1 MTKNTRIVVV
11 SSLAALVVLAGL
23 WVFRDLFLGASAEI
37 RCDDGARR
45 TIDLREFTTQYW
57 AYAVEFEA
65 SIQDVTKV
73 SGKLEP
79 RQLQELNAAQQQA
92 NEFRKYVVA
101 GFNSCAISKAQYLK
115 QVTRFQALDS
125 VARQIDGLL
134 ERPALN
140 PAGRTRL
147 AELVER
153 YAAMAQDLAGEGSR

>member
-1 MTKNTRIVVV
+1 MNKNARIVVV

-23 WVFRDLFLGASAEI
+23 WVFRDLFRGASAEI
-37 RCDDGARR
+37 QCDDGARR
-45 TIDLREFTTQYW
+45 TIDLREFSTQYW
-57 AYAVEFEA
+57 AYAVDFEA

-92 NEFRKYVVA
+92 NEYRKYVVA
-101 GFNSCAISKAQYLK
+101 GFNSCAISKAQYLE

-134 ERPALN
+134 DRSALD
-140 PAGRTRL
+140 PAGRKSL

-153 YAAMAQDLAGEGSR
+153 YTAMAQGLAGEGAK